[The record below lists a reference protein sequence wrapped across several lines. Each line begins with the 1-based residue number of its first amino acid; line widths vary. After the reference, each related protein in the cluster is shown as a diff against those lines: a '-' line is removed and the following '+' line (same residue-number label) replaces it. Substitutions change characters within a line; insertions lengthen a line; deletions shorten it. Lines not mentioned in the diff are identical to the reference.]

1 MSRGSDPLT
10 IDKFGSMTAIIGVT
24 ALRDFRPGR
33 ALRSSEIFTNTQSD
47 PSEESQCLHTKA
59 QAWPRR
65 SDQIVLVE
73 NRSDRGSDG

>member
-24 ALRDFRPGR
+24 TLGDFRPGQDH
-33 ALRSSEIFTNTQSD
+33 RSRDIFTNTQSC
-47 PSEESQCLHTKA
+47 PSEDSQCLHTKA

-73 NRSDRGSDG
+73 NRSDGGSDG